1 MGNLDYMDPKV
12 YYAGNWVPSNYGL
25 RFCIARRRLPSK
37 GDIYGGEDREFICD
51 TVQQAI
57 AECDRRN
64 GQQTVAKAVEV
75 TP

>member
-1 MGNLDYMDPKV
+1 MNGPDYMDPAF
-12 YYAGNWVPSNYGL
+12 YRAGNWVPSYYGL

-51 TVQQAI
+51 TVQEAI

-64 GQQTVAKAVEV
+64 AQQQAAA
-75 TP
+75 